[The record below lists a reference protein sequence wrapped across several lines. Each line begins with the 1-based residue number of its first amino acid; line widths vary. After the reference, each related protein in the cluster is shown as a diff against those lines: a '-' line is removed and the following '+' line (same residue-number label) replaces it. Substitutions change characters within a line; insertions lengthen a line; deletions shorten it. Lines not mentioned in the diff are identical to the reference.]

1 MDKELQ
7 QSIQLVR
14 DGIQGIMKFLPS
26 YLKEKKDVKGVSFAF
41 RSNGPVPHHLA
52 SVLDIMDGI
61 EKIEKN
67 DFNYKI
73 GYPLG
78 EHFREYRESI
88 EKEFKESIEKE

>member
-1 MDKELQ
+1 
-7 QSIQLVR
+7 
-14 DGIQGIMKFLPS
+14 
-26 YLKEKKDVKGVSFAF
+26 
-41 RSNGPVPHHLA
+41 
-52 SVLDIMDGI
+52 MDGI